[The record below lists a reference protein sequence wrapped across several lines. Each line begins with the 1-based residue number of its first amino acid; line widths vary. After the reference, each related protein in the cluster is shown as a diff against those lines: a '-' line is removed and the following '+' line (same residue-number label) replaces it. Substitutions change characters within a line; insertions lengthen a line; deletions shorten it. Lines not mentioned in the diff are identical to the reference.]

1 LLRDIKDVSVG
12 DLSKQVSDKIRGL
25 KALTKKIDE
34 MKSYLEDVLGGKLPM
49 NSEIIHNLQEIFNLL
64 PNLNYEEIIK
74 SFNVK
79 TNDFMHMT
87 YVCSLIRA
95 MISLHNLINN
105 KLVYNSDLE
114 NDFKAKE
121 LPKPKPVEGPQKE
134 EMKEGK

>member
-1 LLRDIKDVSVG
+1 MR
-12 DLSKQVSDKIRGL
+12 Q
-25 KALTKKIDE
+25 
-34 MKSYLEDVLGGKLPM
+34 YLEEVLNGTLPM
-49 NSEIIHNLQEIFNLL
+49 NSDIIHNMQEIFNLL

-95 MISLHNLINN
+95 IISLHNLINN
-105 KLVYNSDLE
+105 KLVYNTDLE
-114 NDFKAKE
+114 KEIKAKE
-121 LPKPKPVEGPQKE
+121 DAKKPPVPVVIQEKD